1 MYDVSIHNDGEV
13 VIGDVENSWKYM
25 YIVILSTLW
34 TLQAIFVKQKEKRLH
49 AIELWY
55 SIKMVYNWVSV

>member
-34 TLQAIFVKQKEKRLH
+34 TLQAIFVKQKEKSYMLLNLDT
-49 AIELWY
+49 A
-55 SIKMVYNWVSV
+55 

>member
-34 TLQAIFVKQKEKRLH
+34 TLQAILVKQKEKRLH

>member
-34 TLQAIFVKQKEKRLH
+34 TLPAIFVKQKEKRLH

>member
-1 MYDVSIHNDGEV
+1 MYNVSIHNDGEV

-34 TLQAIFVKQKEKRLH
+34 TLQAILVKQKEKRLH